1 MRTCFVGEARCAQP
15 GGHAVILR
23 LGRPAD
29 FISSSGR
36 GQARLHWQRERFTLI
51 RYVEFTL
58 GGSQPLS
65 QGDVAMQLTPL
76 LSLYAV
82 VTGLFA
88 VALLI
93 VPSQLMSVYGAAHLD
108 TLQTILSR
116 FIGSLFAGLAV
127 MAWTARASEAGRARE
142 AIVLGLTI
150 LNGLS
155 AVVAV
160 LAALSGVFNALAW
173 GQAGLYALFTVFF
186 VIAGRATMSPRA
198 RAP

>member
-1 MRTCFVGEARCAQP
+1 MAPQLRRTP
-15 GGHAVILR
+15 
-23 LGRPAD
+23 
-29 FISSSGR
+29 
-36 GQARLHWQRERFTLI
+36 
-51 RYVEFTL
+51 L
-58 GGSQPLS
+58 GGSQALS

-127 MAWTARASEAGRARE
+127 MSWTARASEAGRARE
-142 AIVLGLTI
+142 AIVLALTR
-150 LNGLS
+150 LNGLA

-160 LAALSGVFNALAW
+160 VAGLSGGFDALAW
-173 GQAGLYALFTVFF
+173 GEAGRCALFNAF
-186 VIAGRATMSPRA
+186 VLMAGRAG
-198 RAP
+198 

>member
-1 MRTCFVGEARCAQP
+1 
-15 GGHAVILR
+15 
-23 LGRPAD
+23 
-29 FISSSGR
+29 
-36 GQARLHWQRERFTLI
+36 
-51 RYVEFTL
+51 
-58 GGSQPLS
+58 
-65 QGDVAMQLTPL
+65 MQLTPL

-93 VPSQLMSVYGAAHLD
+93 VPSQLMSVYGVAHLD

-127 MAWTARASEAGRARE
+127 MAWTARAAEPGRARE

-173 GQAGLYALFTVFF
+173 GQE
-186 VIAGRATMSPRA
+186 IGRAHV
-198 RAP
+198 

>member
-1 MRTCFVGEARCAQP
+1 
-15 GGHAVILR
+15 
-23 LGRPAD
+23 
-29 FISSSGR
+29 
-36 GQARLHWQRERFTLI
+36 
-51 RYVEFTL
+51 
-58 GGSQPLS
+58 
-65 QGDVAMQLTPL
+65 MQLTPL

-93 VPSQLMSVYGAAHLD
+93 VPSQLMSVYGVAHLD

-116 FIGSLFAGLAV
+116 FIGSLFAGPAV
-127 MAWTARASEAGRARE
+127 MAWTARASEPGRARE

-160 LAALSGVFNALAW
+160 LAPLSGGFSALAW
-173 GQAGLYALFTVFF
+173 RHAARPALCTVFF
-186 VIAGRATMSPRA
+186 GIADRARMSPSA
-198 RAP
+198 RAPCR

>member
-1 MRTCFVGEARCAQP
+1 
-15 GGHAVILR
+15 
-23 LGRPAD
+23 
-29 FISSSGR
+29 
-36 GQARLHWQRERFTLI
+36 
-51 RYVEFTL
+51 
-58 GGSQPLS
+58 
-65 QGDVAMQLTPL
+65 MQLTPL

-93 VPSQLMSVYGAAHLD
+93 VPSQLMSVYGAAPLD

-127 MAWTARASEAGRARE
+127 MAWTARASEAGKARE

-160 LAALSGVFNALAW
+160 LRHCRGVQCAGVGAGGALRPIHGVLRHRRSREHVTEGWRVLGRCEPPNKRLKLTARVDCGMNLSLARRSLSAL
-173 GQAGLYALFTVFF
+173 
-186 VIAGRATMSPRA
+186 R
-198 RAP
+198 

>member
-1 MRTCFVGEARCAQP
+1 MPNKRLKLAGGDRFKGCGVFVPWRARTNVQHICA
-15 GGHAVILR
+15 LR
-23 LGRPAD
+23 ASRPQLKRD
-29 FISSSGR
+29 P
-36 GQARLHWQRERFTLI
+36 
-51 RYVEFTL
+51 L
-58 GGSQPLS
+58 GGSQALS

-186 VIAGRATMSPRA
+186 VIAGRASMSPRA
-198 RAP
+198 RAS

>member
-1 MRTCFVGEARCAQP
+1 
-15 GGHAVILR
+15 
-23 LGRPAD
+23 
-29 FISSSGR
+29 
-36 GQARLHWQRERFTLI
+36 
-51 RYVEFTL
+51 
-58 GGSQPLS
+58 
-65 QGDVAMQLTPL
+65 MQLTPL

-82 VTGLFA
+82 VTGLFS

-93 VPSQLMSVYGAAHLD
+93 IPSLLMSVYGAAHLD

-116 FIGSLFAGLAV
+116 LIGSLFAGLAV

-160 LAALSGVFNALAW
+160 LAALSGGVTALAW
-173 GQAGLYALFTVFF
+173 GPAAAYTGFTGF
-186 VIAGRATMSPRA
+186 VGSAGR
-198 RAP
+198 

>member
-1 MRTCFVGEARCAQP
+1 MPLAGQ
-15 GGHAVILR
+15 GHRPPALR
-23 LGRPAD
+23 RRAGRPQLKRD
-29 FISSSGR
+29 P
-36 GQARLHWQRERFTLI
+36 
-51 RYVEFTL
+51 L
-58 GGSQPLS
+58 GGSQALS

-186 VIAGRATMSPRA
+186 VIAGRASMSPRA
-198 RAP
+198 RAS

>member
-1 MRTCFVGEARCAQP
+1 
-15 GGHAVILR
+15 
-23 LGRPAD
+23 
-29 FISSSGR
+29 
-36 GQARLHWQRERFTLI
+36 
-51 RYVEFTL
+51 
-58 GGSQPLS
+58 
-65 QGDVAMQLTPL
+65 MQLTPL

-127 MAWTARASEAGRARE
+127 MAWTARASEAGKARG

-173 GQAGLYALFTVFF
+173 GQAGLYTLFTILFA
-186 VIAGRATMSPRA
+186 IAGQARMSA
-198 RAP
+198 KGGAP

>member
-1 MRTCFVGEARCAQP
+1 MILKRGNTYVTSRRSLRHSSCPTAAQQALEADGAR
-15 GGHAVILR
+15 R
-23 LGRPAD
+23 LWNESFFSAPQLKRDP
-29 FISSSGR
+29 
-36 GQARLHWQRERFTLI
+36 
-51 RYVEFTL
+51 L
-58 GGSQPLS
+58 GGSQALS

-116 FIGSLFAGLAV
+116 FIGSLFSGLAV

-186 VIAGRATMSPRA
+186 VIAGRASMSPRA
-198 RAP
+198 RAS

>member
-1 MRTCFVGEARCAQP
+1 
-15 GGHAVILR
+15 
-23 LGRPAD
+23 
-29 FISSSGR
+29 
-36 GQARLHWQRERFTLI
+36 
-51 RYVEFTL
+51 
-58 GGSQPLS
+58 
-65 QGDVAMQLTPL
+65 MQLTPL

-93 VPSQLMSVYGAAHLD
+93 VPSQLMSVYGVAHLD

-127 MAWTARASEAGRARE
+127 MAWTARAAEPGRARE

-173 GQAGLYALFTVFF
+173 GQAGHQRLFTSLSFTT
-186 VIAGRATMSPRA
+186 GRAGTCASTECRVPPPAPQGSAQEA
-198 RAP
+198 RRNANPSGF